1 MNKTTILAAA
11 SMAALLS
18 TIPAFAQ
25 GNQQGNGFVTLDL
38 NWTETAAPA
47 EEESDSDAMRQML
60 ERDQARA
67 QWIQE
72 RTKAKAPAIKPELV
86 KDDAPKADE
95 AKADAPKTTTITVPL
110 TNNGNTLTSDQM
122 RQILERD
129 RARVQGM
136 QERVRAAQEKAEQEK
151 KDAPKTGTDPADVM
165 LRPTTVTT
173 PVAPPDSTRPATTR
187 TFTSDQMRRIVER
200 DRARAQAMGER
211 IRAAQVEAEAEKYL
225 KEHDIEFTPGK
236 TLPGWTDNFTAAV
249 GKAKA
254 DKKPILALF
263 TGSDWCGPC
272 QNLEKNILIQP
283 AFKDFA
289 KQHLVTLFLDFPRD
303 TKLDDGVK
311 KQNDDLAKKFS
322 VEAYPTILV
331 LSSDGE
337 KELWKQVGYN
347 ALFLEKLQEGLM
359 GLDKDFPEV
368 AKALKDAKEAEAKA
382 KEEKA
387 KAELEE
393 FERQQKEQED
403 LEKAWEQYSSPGIID
418 PATANQNPWGT
429 GRIRRQGSN
438 PLNNLSDEE
447 REALFREL
455 DKNGPIQGPDV
466 LPNGGPAP
474 FRPSVKLD

>member
-1 MNKTTILAAA
+1 MNKTTIFAAA
-11 SMAALLS
+11 SAAALLT
-18 TIPAFAQ
+18 TIPVFAQ
-25 GNQQGNGFVTLDL
+25 ANPQGGGFVTLDL

-47 EEESDSDAMRQML
+47 DEEADGDAMKQML

-67 QWIQE
+67 RWIQE
-72 RTKAKAPAIKPELV
+72 RSKAKAPAIKPELV

-95 AKADAPKTTTITVPL
+95 AKADAPKTATITVPL
-110 TNNGNTLTSDQM
+110 TNSGNSLSGDQM

-129 RARVQGM
+129 QARVRGI
-136 QERVRAAQEKAEQEK
+136 QERVKAEQVKLDEP
-151 KDAPKTGTDPADVM
+151 KDETKTA
-165 LRPTTVTT
+165 T
-173 PVAPPDSTRPATTR
+173 PVAPPDSSRMR
-187 TFTSDQMRRIVER
+187 TISSDQMRQIVER

-211 IRAAQVEAEAEKYL
+211 IRAAQVESEAEKYL
-225 KEHDIEFTPGK
+225 KEHPGEFTPGK

-289 KQHLVTLFLDFPRD
+289 KQHLVTLFLDFPQE

-337 KELWKQVGYN
+337 KELWKQVGYT
-347 ALFLEKLQEGLM
+347 ALFLEKLKEALM
-359 GLDKDFPEV
+359 GLDKDFPDTV
-368 AKALKDAKEAEAKA
+368 KALNDAKEAEAKA
-382 KEEKA
+382 KAEKE

-393 FERQQKEQED
+393 FEKQQKQQQKE
-403 LEKAWEQYSSPGIID
+403 LEESWEKYSSPDIID
-418 PATANQNPWGT
+418 PATANRNPWGA
-429 GRIRRQGSN
+429 GRLNRRRGDN
-438 PLNNLSDEE
+438 PLDNLSDEE
-447 REALFREL
+447 REALFRGL
-455 DKNGPIQGPDV
+455 DANGPIKGPDV

-474 FRPSVKLD
+474 LRPSVKRD

>member
-1 MNKTTILAAA
+1 MNKTTILATA
-11 SMAALLS
+11 SAAALLS
-18 TIPAFAQ
+18 TIPAFA
-25 GNQQGNGFVTLDL
+25 QGNGFVTLDL

-47 EEESDSDAMRQML
+47 EEENDGDAMKQML

-95 AKADAPKTTTITVPL
+95 TKADAPKTTTITVPL
-110 TNNGNTLTSDQM
+110 TNSGNTLTSDQM

-136 QERVRAAQEKAEQEK
+136 QERVRTAQEKAAQEE
-151 KDAPKTGTDPADVM
+151 KDASKTEAGPADVM
-165 LRPTTVTT
+165 LRPTTATT
-173 PVAPPDSTRPATTR
+173 PVAPPDSTRPR

-211 IRAAQVEAEAEKYL
+211 IRAAQVEADAEKYL

-236 TLPGWTDNFTAAV
+236 TLPGWTDNFTSAV

-311 KQNDDLAKKFS
+311 KQNDELAKKFS
-322 VEAYPTILV
+322 VEAFPTILI
-331 LSSDGE
+331 LSADGE
-337 KELWKQVGYN
+337 KELWKEVGYN
-347 ALFLEKLQEGLM
+347 ALFLEKLQNAVK
-359 GLDKDFPEV
+359 GLDKEFPET
-368 AKALKDAKEAEAKA
+368 AKAVKDEMDAEAKA
-382 KEEKA
+382 KAEEKA
-387 KAELEE
+387 AREKAEMEEFEKQQKQQKELEE
-393 FERQQKEQED
+393 SW
-403 LEKAWEQYSSPGIID
+403 EKYSSPGIVE
-418 PATANQNPWGT
+418 PAVMNPWGA
-429 GRIRRQGSN
+429 GRINRRGDN

-447 REALFREL
+447 REALFRGL
-455 DKNGPIQGPDV
+455 DANGPIQGPDV

-474 FRPSVKLD
+474 LRNHVKRD